1 MAYRV
6 DNIPLILKPF
16 FLLYAYTLA
25 FVSYALLIFTN
36 LTCQIKKK
44 GNNYKGNAVYAI
56 WHENLLLYF
65 TVYLRYKE
73 PYIWMNHPLWYMKPV
88 HLILKL
94 AGVRKIFL
102 GSTGHGGKRA
112 LENVVAYLKNG
123 HNTLVACDGPAG
135 PYKQLKYGVLEMS
148 KQANVPVIAIKFTA
162 SKYFTLPGWD
172 RKRIPYPF
180 TTISVEYQ
188 EPVFVSEENYSRS
201 AGIIAAGMG

>member
-44 GNNYKGNAVYAI
+44 GNNYTGNAVYAI